1 MAHAWMN
8 VTYLTDAEYKQVQD
22 ERKAK
27 LAKATNENN
36 EKQQ

>member
-8 VTYLTDAEYKQVQD
+8 VTYLTDDEYKALQA

-27 LAKATNENN
+27 MVKTTNDA